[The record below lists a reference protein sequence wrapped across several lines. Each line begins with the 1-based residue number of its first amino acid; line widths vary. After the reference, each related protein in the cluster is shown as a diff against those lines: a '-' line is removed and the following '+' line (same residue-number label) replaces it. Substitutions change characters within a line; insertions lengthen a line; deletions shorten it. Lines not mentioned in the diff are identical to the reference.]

1 MRTLFFLLLL
11 ANLTLFGYI
20 QLDKVGTGEAVR
32 LREQVQPEKIRIL
45 TQQQVAALGPDKTA
59 ALPNVC
65 AEWGPFGETDRVR
78 ALADIA
84 PLGLGALVSQKRI
97 EPVASYWVYLSP
109 FTSRA
114 AADRRVATL
123 RDAGLTDLT
132 VVENGPDRF
141 AISLGV
147 FRTEEAAAAQAAD
160 LARRGV
166 ANARSGLR
174 PLIVQTALVVR
185 DPPANAIARLKELQP
200 AYAGTDI
207 RIGACAKGS

>member
-20 QLDKVGTGEAVR
+20 QLDRVGTGEAVR

-45 TQQQVAALGPDKTA
+45 TQQQYAALRPDNVA

-65 AEWGPFGETDRVR
+65 AEWGPFGDTDRTR
-78 ALADIA
+78 ALADLG
-84 PLGLGALVSQKRI
+84 PLALGALLTQKRV
-97 EPVASYWVYLSP
+97 EPAAAYWVYLAP
-109 FTSRA
+109 FASRA
-114 AADRRVATL
+114 AAERRVATL
-123 RDAGLTDLT
+123 RDAGVTDVSVL
-132 VVENGPDRF
+132 EAAPDRF

-147 FRTEEAAAAQAAD
+147 FRTEDAAAARAAD

-174 PLIVQTALVVR
+174 PQTSQTTLIVR
-185 DPPANAIARLKELQP
+185 DPPAAAIARLKELQT
-200 AYAGTDI
+200 AYPGADI
-207 RIGACAKGS
+207 RIGACDKPS